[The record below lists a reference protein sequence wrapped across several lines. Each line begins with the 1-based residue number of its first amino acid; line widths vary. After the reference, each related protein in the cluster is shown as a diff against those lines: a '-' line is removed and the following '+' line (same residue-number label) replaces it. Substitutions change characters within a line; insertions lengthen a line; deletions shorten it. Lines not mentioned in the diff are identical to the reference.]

1 MKGEISICDE
11 FFESPIEFETG
22 IGFFDL
28 DIFVSKEHNLD
39 KFLQDKATFIK
50 LIDRKLHNDD
60 LTGFHDDLD
69 AEIARIL
76 KKDFDSLLDYVEFIR
91 INPLHSTFREMID
104 NNPIVLTKKVVLDKS
119 FQISNYEELKRLA
132 LDNADIKDKLYIILE
147 GNSTY
152 IPIDEAIKTGNSG
165 CSRNPVWGFL

>member
-69 AEIARIL
+69 VERIL
-76 KKDFDSLLDYVEFIR
+76 NTPNMIR
-91 INPLHSTFREMID
+91 SERKIRAI
-104 NNPIVLTKKVVLDKS
+104 IV
-119 FQISNYEELKRLA
+119 
-132 LDNADIKDKLYIILE
+132 NANRYIEIIKE
-147 GNSTY
+147 
-152 IPIDEAIKTGNSG
+152 
-165 CSRNPVWGFL
+165 